1 MKNRKTLP
9 TSRQQA
15 RRRGLI
21 ALVLAL
27 LLLFT
32 LLLRYYSTLTPTQ
45 VIRTA
50 EASVGVDRTHILE
63 QRTEGGI
70 TFTLSRNDEILMVTS
85 YSPKVRQSTDVG
97 QPLLAV
103 DLTHGTDVAAFGA
116 AWPQESRP
124 IYDSAQGETTD
135 AEEPAHGL
143 QCAGII
149 TGYPEATTVRLCRTS
164 DWYLDVLDT
173 EILEAEDHTRYF
185 WVSSLPSS
193 ASDYYDS
200 IILLDQAG
208 HFLWFCNLTKDFAG
222 SIVPTS

>member
-85 YSPKVRQSTDVG
+85 YSPKVRQPTDVG

-124 IYDSAQGETTD
+124 IYDSAKGKPQTRRNRPMASNVPALSPVIQRPPPSASVVPPIGTWMSSTPRFWRPRITPAISGSVPFPPAPRTTT
-135 AEEPAHGL
+135 
-143 QCAGII
+143 I
-149 TGYPEATTVRLCRTS
+149 
-164 DWYLDVLDT
+164 
-173 EILEAEDHTRYF
+173 
-185 WVSSLPSS
+185 PSS
-193 ASDYYDS
+193 SWIRQGTS
-200 IILLDQAG
+200 CG
-208 HFLWFCNLTKDFAG
+208 FA
-222 SIVPTS
+222 T